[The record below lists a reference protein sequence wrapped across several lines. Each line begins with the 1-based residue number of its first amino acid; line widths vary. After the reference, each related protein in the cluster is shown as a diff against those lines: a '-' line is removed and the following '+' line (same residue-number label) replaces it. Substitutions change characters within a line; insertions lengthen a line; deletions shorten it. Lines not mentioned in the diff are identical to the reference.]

1 MQARKGKVVL
11 SSPHHPQLRATHSL
25 PEEGNGVQLRPL
37 NGKPSG
43 EMNVLSSP
51 ASTSPSQTSF
61 PLFTPSQNPNPHSK
75 SSCPFP
81 PKSHSLSPPCFAK
94 QQSSSPVLEQAPPPP
109 PERSPRSNGRV
120 PEIDTPDEV
129 LVVRRP
135 VMELPDDEE
144 PDGREGS
151 DEAGEYG
158 SSALDAGLSEFAKKM
173 PMFEPERVSPGS
185 SEEKPL
191 AVNLDLALYRAK
203 VLTRNY
209 KYEEARSI
217 LEKVRTVDP

>member
-1 MQARKGKVVL
+1 
-11 SSPHHPQLRATHSL
+11 
-25 PEEGNGVQLRPL
+25 
-37 NGKPSG
+37 
-43 EMNVLSSP
+43 
-51 ASTSPSQTSF
+51 
-61 PLFTPSQNPNPHSK
+61 
-75 SSCPFP
+75 
-81 PKSHSLSPPCFAK
+81 
-94 QQSSSPVLEQAPPPP
+94 
-109 PERSPRSNGRV
+109 
-120 PEIDTPDEV
+120 
-129 LVVRRP
+129 
-135 VMELPDDEE
+135 MELPDDEE

>member
-1 MQARKGKVVL
+1 M
-11 SSPHHPQLRATHSL
+11 
-25 PEEGNGVQLRPL
+25 
-37 NGKPSG
+37 
-43 EMNVLSSP
+43 
-51 ASTSPSQTSF
+51 
-61 PLFTPSQNPNPHSK
+61 
-75 SSCPFP
+75 
-81 PKSHSLSPPCFAK
+81 
-94 QQSSSPVLEQAPPPP
+94 LEQAPPPP